1 MKREGITTNY
11 EKKVSFYG
19 MSPLPLRER
28 VRVRGVLA
36 QVESIK
42 IDVPCFRRNDRMR
55 KRNGGYRW
63 VTH

>member
-1 MKREGITTNY
+1 
-11 EKKVSFYG
+11 
-19 MSPLPLRER
+19 
-28 VRVRGVLA
+28 VRGVLA

>member
-1 MKREGITTNY
+1 MTMKREGITPNY

-36 QVESIK
+36 QVKSIK
-42 IDVPCFRRNDRMR
+42 IDVPYFRRNDDIWSNNMLS
-55 KRNGGYRW
+55 GI
-63 VTH
+63 